1 MEFYKIAIDSIVTVY
16 NQGGFTIKY
25 IHCDGEFRPLVNFVA
40 SKHHITM
47 NYANPQ
53 EHVPEAERNNRV
65 IKERCRAS
73 FHRLPFTYLTK
84 IMVKYMVTVAVKK
97 LNFFPAKYGVSKYYS
112 PRIILHH

>member
-25 IHCDGEFRPLVNFVA
+25 IHCDNEFRPLVNVTA

-47 NYANPQ
+47 NCANPQ
-53 EHVPEAERNNRV
+53 EHVLEAERNNRE
-65 IKERCRAS
+65 IKERWRAT

-84 IMVKYMVTVAVKK
+84 IMVKYMVTEAAKK
-97 LNFFPAKYGVSKYYS
+97 LNVFTAKYGVS
-112 PRIILHH
+112 